1 MSFSSKPR
9 AQKHMKKLSPLVIPE
24 PMISLS
30 FTNGFADKLRSAVVT
45 NSPSGFTDKLHSAV
59 VTNSPS
65 GFTDKLHSA
74 VVTNSPSSF
83 ADKLREAVTMA
94 RHETQRMDEM
104 QTDLHKFVDE

>member
-1 MSFSSKPR
+1 
-9 AQKHMKKLSPLVIPE
+9 MKKLSPLVIPE

-65 GFTDKLHSA
+65 
-74 VVTNSPSSF
+74 SF

-94 RHETQRMDEM
+94 RHETQRMDDPAHG
-104 QTDLHKFVDE
+104 QTELHKFVDE

>member
-1 MSFSSKPR
+1 MSFASKPR

-24 PMISLS
+24 PVISLS
-30 FTNGFADKLRSAVVT
+30 FTNGFADKLRSSVVT
-45 NSPSGFTDKLHSAV
+45 NSPSSFADKLRS
-59 VTNSPS
+59 S
-65 GFTDKLHSA
+65 